1 MRFVTFCCVALFSL
15 TFLTSPT
22 QAQTAPLP
30 SADHHTREA
39 TASLLA
45 PNSDTAWRVVMP
57 EMASLEKK
65 AAAPALLALKPD
77 PLSAAALAQGQSH
90 TRVVFEASIGG
101 FRPGGQ
107 LRDTELIRATVGGGF
122 LVGVRPFNTPRIQL
136 DAGIDLL
143 FEGIGSPRREEVL
156 PGEFRDID
164 DVEVFLNFGPR
175 VYLTPRD
182 SALKFSVGG
191 GAAYAAYVELI
202 PSDTDNDDDDFN
214 NPPGFTCL
222 TCEKRSGWG
231 FYGMAQLRYQIKPMF
246 GVGVTAKYYRVTTEG
261 GVFTNN
267 LPRRTTDDWL
277 GVMLTFSFR

>member
-1 MRFVTFCCVALFSL
+1 MRLITLCCIALFSL
-15 TFLTSPT
+15 TSLASLTG
-22 QAQTAPLP
+22 AQTEPLQTVADTSHEIIASTRTTAPSDWHLVLP
-30 SADHHTREA
+30 DFALS
-39 TASLLA
+39 
-45 PNSDTAWRVVMP
+45 
-57 EMASLEKK
+57 EKR
-65 AAAPALLALKPD
+65 AALALKPD
-77 PLSAAALAQGQSH
+77 PLSPTALAQGQSSQPQSH
-90 TRVVFEASIGG
+90 PRVGFEVSVGG

-107 LRDTELIRATVGGGF
+107 LRDTELIRSTVGGGF
-122 LVGVRPFNTPRIQL
+122 LVAVRPFNTPRVQL
-136 DAGIDLL
+136 DAGIDFL

-202 PSDTDNDDDDFN
+202 PSDTDNDDNDFN

-231 FYGMAQLRYQIKPMF
+231 WYGMAQLRYQIKPMF

-261 GVFTNN
+261 GVFSSN
-267 LPRRTTDDWL
+267 LPRRTADDWL
-277 GVMLTFSFR
+277 GMMLTFSFR